1 MIVDIFDTLEKSDD
15 LIDSSINK
23 TIEVAKKIVLKDLSN
38 KNDRKLLV
46 M

>member
-1 MIVDIFDTLEKSDD
+1 MIVDIFDTLEKIDD

-23 TIEVAKKIVLKDLSN
+23 TIEIAKKIVLTDLSS

-46 M
+46 K

>member
-1 MIVDIFDTLEKSDD
+1 MIVDIFDTLEKIDD

-23 TIEVAKKIVLKDLSN
+23 TIEITKKIVLTDLSS

-46 M
+46 K

>member
-1 MIVDIFDTLEKSDD
+1 MIVDSFDTLENSDD

-23 TIEVAKKIVLKDLSN
+23 TIEIAKKIVLKDLSS

-46 M
+46 K